1 MKNNISHRQKM
12 RDSRKKSGWRLSTDA
27 EKIQEEMMDKGYRS
41 VIEIL
46 LTATNDAADDLEMIA
61 KQHGVTSTA
70 YQAAFQNLK
79 EIARTSSPFFVKEKP
94 KKIVIK
100 RDVESELMDILNRK
114 GTDGDDDESTLA

>member
-46 LTATNDAADDLEMIA
+46 LTATRVLF
-61 KQHGVTSTA
+61 TS
-70 YQAAFQNLK
+70 
-79 EIARTSSPFFVKEKP
+79 
-94 KKIVIK
+94 
-100 RDVESELMDILNRK
+100 
-114 GTDGDDDESTLA
+114 